1 LTQDLVEAAKN
12 EKPVAV
18 VTEATNMTG
27 ALVSSEN
34 EVESKLVSITEL
46 SQGILLAEFAYAD
59 VDRLNSFCRVVKK
72 NGRCLVVS
80 LKQAYS
86 LNALRVD
93 KGLKLPDLNDD
104 NILFFRNSKKR
115 YDKWETSILQ
125 QYSAKV
131 ADVFEAS
138 KRQRN
143 AILALYCYDM
153 EELVNIKPEPGS
165 CYVPSSSEPFNE
177 EMEIDFEKLTNC
189 LTHYGLLQY
198 HVHVSGRKMPLQL
211 RSVLKETGPRE
222 SSRSI
227 QKTRNCSPNS

>member
-1 LTQDLVEAAKN
+1 M
-12 EKPVAV
+12 

-104 NILFFRNSKKR
+104 NILLF
-115 YDKWETSILQ
+115 
-125 QYSAKV
+125 
-131 ADVFEAS
+131 
-138 KRQRN
+138 
-143 AILALYCYDM
+143 
-153 EELVNIKPEPGS
+153 
-165 CYVPSSSEPFNE
+165 
-177 EMEIDFEKLTNC
+177 
-189 LTHYGLLQY
+189 
-198 HVHVSGRKMPLQL
+198 
-211 RSVLKETGPRE
+211 
-222 SSRSI
+222 
-227 QKTRNCSPNS
+227 

>member
-1 LTQDLVEAAKN
+1 
-12 EKPVAV
+12 
-18 VTEATNMTG
+18 MTG

-72 NGRCLVVS
+72 NGRRLVVS
-80 LKQAYS
+80 PKQAYL

-104 NILFFRNSKKR
+104 NILLFRNSKKR
-115 YDKWETSILQ
+115 YDKWGTSILQ

-165 CYVPSSSEPFNE
+165 CYVPSSFEPFNE
-177 EMEIDFEKLTNC
+177 
-189 LTHYGLLQY
+189 
-198 HVHVSGRKMPLQL
+198 RKW
-211 RSVLKETGPRE
+211 RSI
-222 SSRSI
+222 SRSS
-227 QKTRNCSPNS
+227 QTVLPTMVCFSTMFMFQDARCRYN